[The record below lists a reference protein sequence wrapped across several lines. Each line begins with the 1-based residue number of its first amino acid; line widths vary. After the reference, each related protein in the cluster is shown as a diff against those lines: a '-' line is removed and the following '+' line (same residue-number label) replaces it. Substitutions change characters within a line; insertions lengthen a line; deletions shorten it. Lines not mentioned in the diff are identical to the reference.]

1 MLEGKGYEVRHE
13 TQKQRDSNDV
23 PKVDKTKQQQ
33 PEFLTLSVSLRLEA
47 FQEIRSPRV
56 CAQDKELQPH
66 SFRFSRVFLE
76 IFLNLM

>member
-33 PEFLTLSVSLRLEA
+33 QKKKTTT
-47 FQEIRSPRV
+47 
-56 CAQDKELQPH
+56 
-66 SFRFSRVFLE
+66 
-76 IFLNLM
+76 